1 VKYFMLHDWELFEPA
16 SWLDRKPIQA
26 TEALPIDE
34 NFVAMGSRNWREWYD
49 PRTGEYLGEV
59 SARTGPDPVVTDQK
73 CNCEVCN
80 AGR

>member
-1 VKYFMLHDWELFEPA
+1 MLCRHEKPCSVCLA
-16 SWLDRKPIQA
+16 VWLNRAPPQA
-26 TEALPIDE
+26 FLEADPPETRLPKAWTAWFS
-34 NFVAMGSRNWREWYD
+34 FV
-49 PRTGEYLGEV
+49 GEYLGEV